1 MIWGASGWGRCLLP
15 LPPSTGSG
23 RAPSTSLSPLQL
35 PTGLFGT
42 IKQTDAVSTG
52 SFLACLLP
60 APLPPPLPGASLSN
74 LPVPTTDSPSTCLL
88 TTYPGQQRRSGGERW
103 WQAGFAGLG
112 DPQASSPSGLVSLG
126 CSSPGVPDPTSA
138 EPQTPPHFLP
148 SPAEMGFAGPTA
160 GLFGWRAGGSPW
172 WRRLQAVSGEEP
184 LLAPVATTTPL
195 RGGCLGGGKRL
206 VQGLARHWKGNPPRP
221 RELGF
226 GGPAAHRQSRVVV
239 VPSLVV
245 ASHWPWAKLVPSL
258 SLCVLTSFFKILINL
273 FGCIGSQS
281 QHMRSLLCHAGSFA
295 GAHRFSSCGPGLI
308 ALWHVGS

>member
-1 MIWGASGWGRCLLP
+1 MQGLGTLRHLLP
-15 LPPSTGSG
+15 VGWLVWVAAVLGYQIPP
-23 RAPSTSLSPLQL
+23 RLSPKPR
-35 PTGLFGT
+35 PTSCPALRRW
-42 IKQTDAVSTG
+42 AS
-52 SFLACLLP
+52 L
-60 APLPPPLPGASLSN
+60 APLLGSLA
-74 LPVPTTDSPSTCLL
+74 
-88 TTYPGQQRRSGGERW
+88 GG
-103 WQAGFAGLG
+103 L
-112 DPQASSPSGLVSLG
+112 
-126 CSSPGVPDPTSA
+126 
-138 EPQTPPHFLP
+138 
-148 SPAEMGFAGPTA
+148 
-160 GLFGWRAGGSPW
+160 GGSPW